1 MTDNILPLIG
11 RKEPLLREDIAKNE
25 KALSEIV
32 ANSKFLVIGGA
43 GSIGSAV
50 SKEIFSRNPKLLHV
64 VDISENNMVELVRDI
79 RSSIGYGTGEF
90 ATFAIDCGSDIFD
103 SFIAN
108 GPKYDYV
115 FNLSALKHVRSEK
128 DPYTLMR
135 MIDTNVF
142 NTDKTMCQARDMG
155 SRKYFCVSTDKA
167 ANPVNM
173 MGASKRIMEMFL
185 NRRSVEMPVS
195 TARFANVAFSDG
207 SLLYGFNRRLEKN
220 QPLSAPDDVRRYFV
234 TPKEAGELCLMSCLL
249 GENRDI
255 FFPKL
260 NENLNLVTFSS
271 IAVKYL
277 ESLGYEPVECATED
291 EARSRVSELKAE
303 HKYPVYFF
311 KSDTTGEK
319 DFEEFYVAGEKLDMN
334 RFVSLGVIKNDVD
347 FDETK
352 LRMFRGA
359 VEEMRQKGVWSRG
372 QLIDLFNE
380 MIPNFSHKET
390 GKFLDSKM

>member
-1 MTDNILPLIG
+1 
-11 RKEPLLREDIAKNE
+11 
-25 KALSEIV
+25 
-32 ANSKFLVIGGA
+32 
-43 GSIGSAV
+43 
-50 SKEIFSRNPKLLHV
+50 
-64 VDISENNMVELVRDI
+64 
-79 RSSIGYGTGEF
+79 
-90 ATFAIDCGSDIFD
+90 
-103 SFIAN
+103 
-108 GPKYDYV
+108 
-115 FNLSALKHVRSEK
+115 
-128 DPYTLMR
+128 MR